1 MKLSEMS
8 SNKAADVILQVMP
21 DIEELMKD
29 EELKEII
36 ASRKVKSDGE
46 DAYSLGK
53 MFMIKIATYLLREKR
68 STVWNILAAM
78 NDKTAEEISE
88 QNVIALTGQ
97 IFEVLGDRQL
107 ISFLSSPLRRRGLKY
122 LNY

>member
-29 EELKEII
+29 EELKGII
-36 ASRKVKSDGE
+36 ASRKVKADGE
-46 DAYSLGK
+46 DASSLGK

-97 IFEVLGDRQL
+97 ILEVIGDRQL
-107 ISFLSSPLRRRGLKY
+107 ISFFMSLGQLGATEL
-122 LNY
+122 